1 MSWFKGRSGDRLWRR
16 SRNSIRR
23 SHLSIETLETRH
35 LLSVTT
41 AVASGDWDSP
51 STWSAGVPDDT
62 LRAVIPASRTVTLT
76 GDDHLAKEIVVNG
89 GVLAVAE
96 SPGVDKTLTSDW
108 IHVNSGGVF
117 QIGSQFNRY
126 DANEFVVTL
135 TGDDPTES
143 FTVEGAGTIT
153 NNNGFLMAAGGGRL
167 QFYGE
172 EKLTFTKLAQTAEAG
187 ANQIVVEAFIDRD
200 HNGSAD
206 INDRIVDWEVGD
218 QIVIASS
225 SRDYRDEEVRTIT
238 AATYQSDQTVLLTLD
253 APLGE
258 RHYGEI
264 ETYTRD
270 GVRGDF
276 NGDGVVNAIDYTLW
290 RDHVGADTEN
300 KINGAGDGQ
309 NGIDAADHGVWADHF
324 GGAAGPDTRTWDVD
338 MRAEVALLNRNV
350 RIEGLASQDTDNAF
364 GDRAR
369 FNAGLS
375 DGFGAHTMIMGSAGQ
390 ITIDSVQFDR
400 MGQTGRL
407 GRYPIHWHLAGDR
420 TGDVLRGA
428 SVTNSNNR
436 GVTVHGTHNLLIENN
451 VLHDIHGHGFFME
464 DGVETGNQFLSNI
477 AFGIHKVGR
486 TDAGGDSYPDVNDP
500 FIVDTHDFVGQNP
513 MRFLS
518 SSAYWITNPDNTWVG
533 NISAGVDGTGFWF
546 ILPEFAIGASADDPQ
561 YNGVNANETPLGL
574 FDHNSSHSSHVGFN
588 MDRGMDLESEV
599 GATLL
604 NNSFGRAYQPEDA
617 NGQQVMPVFSNF
629 TATKHEIGV
638 YHRGRYAE
646 FNEFKFAD
654 NFTSTFIT
662 FSQSINDT
670 IYVGHSRGNADLD
683 DVVTGQSLYDG
694 PNTMDGTHFAGFN
707 RGDSAHVFRNHG
719 GALRNTHVYVSNTSY
734 EDDGTKEQ
742 LSISERDG
750 TEYSASRDTFDFQ
763 APTAIYDVDGTL
775 TGHGGGVA
783 GSVLLPDNQF
793 LIDSGDVKPNGWDA
807 WLSDD
812 LYANFRIEFD
822 GNNQGQ
828 LTLVAPDGESDT
840 ESSDDSHR
848 TILKANNE
856 IYTIAFPSGPA
867 SYGDGFEILYRIQLG
882 NTNPASITES
892 SIIRFQGVAGDV
904 RVLES
909 RNRFNGGQKTLTT
922 QVATLAELE
931 TLSGPGYWV
940 DGDDL
945 VVKFVTVASESIRYF
960 FTPGSNTPIDP
971 GDGLVLSAVD
981 DAYIQQTSTLN
992 DTLLRVESSASRTR
1006 TSYLKFNVPETPDQD
1021 ITGATLRLTVSG
1033 DAGSGMRIR
1042 VYEGGSDTWTETTLT
1057 TANAPAKT
1065 TLLDEITGDFV
1076 IGQTY
1081 VFDVSSAVVAGE
1093 LVSFVID
1100 SDGATSGGDAAFA
1113 SSENGNAAIRPLLVV
1128 ELADPPPVV
1137 LWEDMAPPASTDGAA
1152 VTALA
1157 DPFGTGMGTI
1167 GQWVTNGRNQYDNIN
1182 PGGPDLDVSAYDG
1195 MEYTFSFDYYV
1206 DSTQPLSDDTVY
1218 LNAGYGPSDWTTMN
1232 SGAVLDS
1239 WTTVT
1244 ATGTID
1250 TSQGSTINPLIIVN
1264 HKNTP
1269 SASPSFYIDN
1279 LLFSI
1284 ESPASPALAQAP
1296 TVDPQPASDDA
1307 SPRLADSL
1315 PVAFLRDEALLL
1327 DDRPSPLQEEAAD
1340 EAFATLDGDD
1350 DKPPVAGDIDSLALS
1365 ITL

>member
-1 MSWFKGRSGDRLWRR
+1 MKKQSWLRSARARVGSPLRGAARLG
-16 SRNSIRR
+16 
-23 SHLSIETLETRH
+23 IETLETRH

-51 STWSAGVPDDT
+51 ATWSAGVPDDT

-76 GDDHLAKEIVVNG
+76 GDDHVAKEIVVNG

-143 FTVEGAGTIT
+143 FTIEGMGTIT

-167 QFYGE
+167 QFFGE

-206 INDRIVDWEVGD
+206 INDGIVDWEVGD

-451 VLHDIHGHGFFME
+451 VLHDIHGHGFFIE
-464 DGVETGNQFLSNI
+464 DAVETGNQFLANI
-477 AFGIHKVGR
+477 AFGIHAIGSF
-486 TDAGGDSYPDVNDP
+486 GPDGPNEPDLSDP
-500 FIVDTHDFVGQNP
+500 FIVDTHDHVGQNKT
-513 MRFLS
+513 RFLS
-518 SSAYWITNPDNTWVG
+518 SAAFWVTNPDNDFIG
-533 NISAGVDGTGFWF
+533 NVVAGSEGTGYWF
-546 ILPEFAIGASADDPQ
+546 LFPEEAIGASASNPQ
-561 YNGVNANETPLGL
+561 YNNVRPDRVNLGR
-574 FDHNSSHSSHVGFN
+574 FEYNSSHSAPVGLNF
-588 MDRGMDLESEV
+588 DRGSDLEAPV
-599 GATLL
+599 GGTLKAAFDGDSYRPSVEPL
-604 NNSFGRAYQPEDA
+604 VYHYTAYQHTT
-617 NGQQVMPVFSNF
+617 G
-629 TATKHEIGV
+629 I
-638 YHRGRYAE
+638 YHRARTGNFQEIR
-646 FNEFKFAD
+646 FAD
-654 NFTSTFIT
+654 NFTGTFIT
-662 FSQSINDT
+662 FTQRITDSL
-670 IYVGHSRGNADLD
+670 YVGHSRGNADLSER
-683 DVVTGQSLYDG
+683 VTGHTFYDG
-694 PNTMDGTHFAGFN
+694 ANTLDGTHFAGFTAAN
-707 RGDSAHVFRNHG
+707 AHMLRTEAVAIRHTHFVM
-719 GALRNTHVYVSNTSY
+719 RNTSF
-734 EDDGTKEQ
+734 EDDGSANN
-742 LSISERDG
+742 LS
-750 TEYSASRDTFDFQ
+750 YSDPGGGLSSYSPIGKTM
-763 APTAIYDVDGTL
+763 PSILYDEDGTL
-775 TGHGGGVA
+775 TSHVGGGPGSTVVPDHPFFYDA
-783 GSVLLPDNQF
+783 GDF
-793 LIDSGDVKPNGWDA
+793 KPAGWNA
-807 WLSDD
+807 RVSDD
-812 LYANFRIEFD
+812 LYANFRMRSPSGQNPVFRVTSPDGDSGQDDPGNGQFAGTNTLLKMDAGDYTVDFPGGVNSASNGFD
-822 GNNQGQ
+822 ILYFAVNGPRTGSTVVRFPGIGATMSVGNR
-828 LTLVAPDGESDT
+828 TLVADLNAVR
-840 ESSDDSHR
+840 SSSSTVWTRVGND
-848 TILKANNE
+848 
-856 IYTIAFPSGPA
+856 
-867 SYGDGFEILYRIQLG
+867 LYV
-882 NTNPASITES
+882 NFFS
-892 SIIRFQGVAGDV
+892 
-904 RVLES
+904 
-909 RNRFNGGQKTLTT
+909 
-922 QVATLAELE
+922 
-931 TLSGPGYWV
+931 
-940 DGDDL
+940 
-945 VVKFVTVASESIRYF
+945 VASESDRVNF
-960 FTPGSNTPIDP
+960 VPGPSNPPDP
-971 GDGLVLSAVD
+971 PPTDALLLSAVE
-981 DAYIQQTSTLN
+981 DAYIQQTSTL
-992 DTLLRVESSASRTR
+992 DDALLRIESSPSRTR
-1006 TSYLKFNVPETPDQD
+1006 TSYLKFDLPDTLERD
-1021 ITGATLRLTVSG
+1021 IAGATLRLTVSG
-1033 DAGSGMRIR
+1033 DAGDGLRIR
-1042 VYEGGSDTWTETTLT
+1042 VYEGGSNNWTENTLSPA
-1057 TANAPAKT
+1057 TAPVKT
-1065 TLLDEITGDFV
+1065 TLLDQITGNFV

-1081 VFDVSSAVVAGE
+1081 VFDVSDSVVAGE
-1093 LVSFVID
+1093 EVSFVID

-1113 SSENGNAAIRPLLVV
+1113 SSENGNVAIRPQLAI
-1128 ELADPPPVV
+1128 ELEAPPTVV
-1137 LWEDMAPPASTDGAA
+1137 LWDDMAPPSDTDGAA
-1152 VTALA
+1152 VSALA

-1167 GQWVTNGRNQYDNIN
+1167 GRWVTNGQAQYHNIN
-1182 PGGPDLDVSAYDG
+1182 PDGPDLDVSAYYG
-1195 MEYTFSFDYYV
+1195 MTYTLSFDYYV

-1218 LNAGYGPSDWTTMN
+1218 LNAGYGPSNWTTMN
-1232 SGAVLDS
+1232 SGAALDT
-1239 WTTVT
+1239 WTTVS

-1250 TSQGSTINPLIIVN
+1250 PSGGSTINPLIIVN

-1279 LLFSI
+1279 LLFMV
-1284 ESPASPALAQAP
+1284 ETPASPVEAAPFAALTANAEPPATITTPSQAVRL
-1296 TVDPQPASDDA
+1296 TDDRA
-1307 SPRLADSL
+1307 
-1315 PVAFLRDEALLL
+1315 RDEALLL
-1327 DDRPSPLQEEAAD
+1327 IDPAATGTAEEEALASMASDREADSETVDTD
-1340 EAFATLDGDD
+1340 EALLEA
-1350 DKPPVAGDIDSLALS
+1350 LA
-1365 ITL
+1365 I